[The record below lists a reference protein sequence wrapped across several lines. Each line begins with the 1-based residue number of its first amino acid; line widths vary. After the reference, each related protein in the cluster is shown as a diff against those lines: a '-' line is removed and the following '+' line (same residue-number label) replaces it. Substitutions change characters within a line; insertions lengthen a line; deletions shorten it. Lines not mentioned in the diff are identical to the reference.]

1 MIKPNVT
8 TRVITTITGE
18 QVTVIEQ
25 AEPSRRRRKRYSAHA
40 TMPSYTQLREA
51 EQAGWQAFCYEPGHG
66 YTARENVEHLFDYT
80 FTLLK
85 RTVRLE
91 DAVYESSKP
100 TPQSAKTGRKSVKNV
115 QLLQQDGVVNTLN
128 DPEELQEL
136 HTPERTETAGQTANT
151 CLIQGVVSNPRLGLP
166 NLGNDTDTTSPAV
179 AALPPLP
186 ALVRADAAEVIAR
199 LSGGFGI
206 EALDMM
212 RGGEYQGPHVEIG
225 YDTEYYEDEQGGR
238 HILSYQFAVLDRDDD
253 GSDVLREWVVL
264 PLWGWRLTRD
274 AALAP
279 VIHDLS
285 RSYAYADYQCWW
297 VHLPDEEG
305 ELKLTSVHAPR
316 AVYND
321 KESVLLRI
329 KALFD
334 LCERIPEEERDALLA
349 PTPVPANCPS
359 WMSPR
364 SRYFVPESICC
375 RDEDELYTY
384 RGLVRADSLYD
395 EDTLDGEYTDEQKK
409 AIRAG
414 RRYRDVFAGTH
425 LSGCSVGYTNDYTDV
440 GRDPAGER
448 YPDWKLDVTLIS
460 HFGSPDR
467 TAFDSSEREKDLMP
481 RLSKVQGG
489 LVTLTPMAVQVSRDT
504 DFTCFQQVLLEV
516 RDTMCY
522 APAGKKTLA
531 ALGDAIGVPKI
542 EVPKEWKEHM
552 DLLMLSSFG
561 LFLEYGIND
570 AVIALLYAKSLFG
583 RDNELPV
590 TANSAAARVARASIE
605 RYLGVSSKAEFDERY
620 RGLTRVKQGGTAYGP
635 DGMVP
640 FTTLAPLSTDAA
652 TVLNM
657 SSVAYKGGLNA
668 STLIGYYPELTRD
681 VDAQNAYPTAM
692 MQVVDI
698 DWSRPILADIRDRDL
713 TWDDFDGA
721 LGPSTPL
728 LCEIEFEFPAGTYQP
743 CIPITCDTA
752 LTFPLTSEG
761 AACVVASGPEQW
773 LALKLGA
780 RVRVKHGVRLRPL
793 RRDDG
798 SFSMCL
804 SEVVRVFVQSRS
816 DAKALFGSGSL
827 AELLAKLG
835 INGNY
840 GKVAQGV
847 SLKKTF
853 NAFKGVM
860 EDLEGSIITSP
871 YHACMITALVRAL
884 LAAAM
889 NELHA
894 RDRCVYSVTT
904 DGFITDA
911 TLEELEVLDLYGI
924 ARTFHA
930 ARLAVTDGEDPTIWA
945 LKHAQDDLLNF
956 STRGNVSLHVGG
968 DYSVLDGLPGVCA
981 HNSLVTGYEKNGYE
995 DRRALM
1001 VAVLSRT
1008 GRVETHKARPT
1019 GFRELSSRSERADFH
1034 FRDQRRDLSMDFDMK
1049 RRPLRRT
1056 MHDVT
1061 ATVEGVSYVIAN
1073 FESEPWH
1080 DVNEYMR
1087 AKGIARRISSDN
1099 GCLRT
1104 RGDWLRFFLA
1114 LDKEGGSIAAKD
1126 PAWALVKAAVGLY
1139 RMGRRDIPPLR
1150 ALNDGSDGSI
1160 DRCVSWVNRFVPKTS
1175 KHYRKFTRDTW
1186 KNVQRRNRNVVIPE
1200 DLLDEVFDAMCAN
1213 DPAPWVALFESGA
1226 V

>member
-1 MIKPNVT
+1 MIRPNVN
-8 TRVITTITGE
+8 TRTIKTITGE

-25 AEPSRRRRKRYSAHA
+25 AEPSRRRRKRYAAHA
-40 TMPSYTQLREA
+40 TRLADAQIDEA
-51 EQAGWQAFCYEPGHG
+51 EQNGWLVSQRPEY
-66 YTARENVEHLFDYT
+66 V
-80 FTLLK
+80 LLE

-91 DAVYESSKP
+91 EAVYESVKP
-100 TPQSAKTGRKSVKNV
+100 MPQSPETPQKSAKNV
-115 QLLQQDGVVNTLN
+115 QLLQQKGVTNAFS
-128 DPEELQEL
+128 DCEELQEL
-136 HTPERTETAGQTANT
+136 HAPENAKAAGQPSKT
-151 CLIQGVVSNPRLGLP
+151 CLTHEVVSNPRLGLP
-166 NLGNDTDTTSPAV
+166 SRGNDTDTTTSPAV

-186 ALVRADAAEVIAR
+186 ALARADAAEVIAR

-225 YDTEYYEDEQGGR
+225 YDTEYYEDEQGKR
-238 HILSYQFAVLDRDDD
+238 HILLYQFAVLDRDDG
-253 GSDVLREWVVL
+253 GSDVLREWVML
-264 PLWGWRLTRD
+264 PLWRVRLSRD

-279 VIHDLS
+279 VIRDLS
-285 RSYAYADYQCWW
+285 LWYAYADYQCWW

-305 ELKLTSVHAPR
+305 KLKLTSVHAPR
-316 AVYND
+316 AISQNKD
-321 KESVLLRI
+321 SVLKRV
-329 KALFD
+329 KALFE
-334 LCERIPEEERDALLA
+334 LCAQIPEEERNALLA
-349 PTPVPANCPS
+349 PTPLPEHCPS
-359 WMSPR
+359 WMNPQSK
-364 SRYFVPESICC
+364 RYVKESTCC
-375 RDEDELYTY
+375 LDSGGRPYTY

-395 EDTLDGEYTDEQKK
+395 DDTLDGEYTDEQKK
-409 AIRAG
+409 AVRAG
-414 RRYRDVFAGTH
+414 RRYRDVFAGTPF
-425 LSGCSVGYTNDYTDV
+425 SGCSVGYTNDYTDV

-448 YPDWKLDVTLIS
+448 YPDWKLDVTLVS
-460 HFGSPDR
+460 HFGSADL
-467 TAFDSSEREKDLMP
+467 TAFDSPEREKDLMP

-489 LVTLTPMAVQVSRDT
+489 LVTLTPMSVQVQVTSDHQT
-504 DFTCFQQVLLEV
+504 FQQVLLHV

-542 EVPKEWKEHM
+542 EVPKEWKGHM
-552 DLLMLSSFG
+552 DLLMRSSFG

-605 RYLGVSSKAEFDERY
+605 SYLGVTSKAEFDERY
-620 RGLTRVKQGGTAYGP
+620 RGLTRIKQGGTAYGP

-640 FTTLAPLSTDAA
+640 FSTLAPLSTDAA

-668 STLIGYYPELTRD
+668 STLIRHYPELTRD

-698 DWSRPILADIRDRDL
+698 DWTRPILADIRDRDL
-713 TWDDFDGA
+713 TWDDFDGS

-743 CIPITCDTA
+743 CIPITCDTP
-752 LTFPLTSEG
+752 LIFPLTSEG
-761 AACVVASGPEQW
+761 AACVVASGPELW

-780 RVRVKHGVRLRPL
+780 RVHVKHGVHLRPL

-816 DAKALFGSGSL
+816 DAKALFEPGSL

-847 SLKKTF
+847 SPKKTF

-871 YHACMITALVRAL
+871 FHACMITALVRAL

-911 TLEELEVLDLYGI
+911 TLEELEALDLYGI
-924 ARTFHA
+924 ARTFHV

-945 LKHAQDDLLNF
+945 LKHAQDDLVNF

-968 DYSVLDGLPGVCA
+968 DDSVLDGLPGVCA

-995 DRRALM
+995 DRLALT

-1061 ATVEGVSYVIAN
+1061 ATVEGASYVIAN
-1073 FESEPWH
+1073 FDSEPWH
-1080 DVNEYMR
+1080 DVNEYLR

-1114 LDKEGGSIAAKD
+1114 LDKEGGSITAKD

-1160 DRCVSWVNRFVPKTS
+1160 DRCVAWVNRFIPKAS

-1213 DPAPWVALFESGA
+1213 DPAPWVSLFEGGA

>member
-1 MIKPNVT
+1 MIKPNVS
-8 TRVITTITGE
+8 TRVITTSDGK
-18 QVTVIEQ
+18 QVTVIERDKRVYRERQ
-25 AEPSRRRRKRYSAHA
+25 HYPARKNPISKEQFSSAKRNGWEFLCYTPGQGYSEYKDDQ
-40 TMPSYTQLREA
+40 SKF
-51 EQAGWQAFCYEPGHG
+51 AFI
-66 YTARENVEHLFDYT
+66 LF
-80 FTLLK
+80 K
-85 RTVRLE
+85 RTVPLSE
-91 DAVYESSKP
+91 AVYESMDN
-100 TPQSAKTGRKSVKNV
+100 ARNRAENM
-115 QLLQQDGVVNTLN
+115 QLLQQLGVKNAYF
-128 DPEELQEL
+128 DHEKLQEL
-136 HTPERTETAGQTANT
+136 HAPENDKAAGQPAKPG
-151 CLIQGVVSNPRLGLP
+151 LIRRVVSNPRLGLP
-166 NLGNDTDTTSPAV
+166 SLGNDTDTTTSPAV

-186 ALVRADAAEVIAR
+186 ALARADAAEVIAR

-225 YDTEYYEDEQGGR
+225 YDTEYYEDEQGKR
-238 HILSYQFAVLDRDDD
+238 HILSYQFAVLERDDD

-264 PLWGWRLTRD
+264 PLWGRRLTRD

-285 RSYAYADYQCWW
+285 LSYRYADYQCWW
-297 VHLPDEEG
+297 VHLPDGDG

-316 AVYND
+316 ADYLD
-321 KESVLLRI
+321 RKSVRRRINALLE
-329 KALFD
+329 

-349 PTPVPANCPS
+349 PTPVGPYS
-359 WMSPR
+359 WMDPDSQH
-364 SRYFVPESICC
+364 FVRESICC
-375 RDEDELYTY
+375 YDEDGLPYTY

-395 EDTLDGEYTDEQKK
+395 DDTLDGEYTDERKK
-409 AIRAG
+409 AVRAG
-414 RRYRDVFAGTH
+414 RRYRDVFAGTPF
-425 LSGCSVGYTNDYTDV
+425 SGCSVGFTNDYTDV
-440 GRDPAGER
+440 GRDQRGER
-448 YPDWKLDVTLIS
+448 YPNWRLDVTLVS
-460 HFGSPDR
+460 HFGSADL
-467 TAFDSSEREKDLMP
+467 TAFDSSAREKDLMS

-489 LVTLTPMAVQVSRDT
+489 LVTLTPMAAQVSRDT
-504 DFTCFQQVLLEV
+504 DPTSFQQVLLNV

-542 EVPKEWKEHM
+542 EVPKEWKGHM
-552 DLLMLSSFG
+552 DLLMRSSFG
-561 LFLEYGIND
+561 FFLEYGIND

-620 RGLTRVKQGGTAYGP
+620 RGLTRIKQGGTAYGP

-640 FTTLAPLSTDAA
+640 FSTLAPKSTDAA

-657 SSVAYKGGLNA
+657 ASVGYKGGLNA

-698 DWSRPILADIRDRDL
+698 DWDRPILLDIRDRDL
-713 TWDDFDGA
+713 TWDDFDGS

-728 LCEIEFEFPAGTYQP
+728 LCEIEFEFPAGTHQP
-743 CIPITCDTA
+743 CFPIACDTA

-761 AACVVASGPEQW
+761 AACVVASGPELW

-780 RVRVKHGVRLRPL
+780 RVHVRHGVRLRPL

-816 DAKALFGSGSL
+816 EAKVLYGKGSL

-847 SLKKTF
+847 SPKKTF

-889 NELHA
+889 NELHT

-911 TLEELEVLDLYGI
+911 TLEELEALDLYGI

-968 DYSVLDGLPGVCA
+968 DDSVLDGLPGVCA

-1008 GRVETHKARPT
+1008 GRIETHKARPT
-1019 GFRELSSRSERADFH
+1019 GFRELSSRSESADFH

-1073 FESEPWH
+1073 FDSEPWR
-1080 DVNEYMR
+1080 DVNEYLR

-1114 LDKEGGSIAAKD
+1114 LDKEGGSITAKD

-1150 ALNDGSDGSI
+1150 VLNDGSDGSI
-1160 DRCVSWVNRFVPKTS
+1160 DRCVAWVNRFIPKCS

-1200 DLLDEVFDAMCAN
+1200 DLLDEVFDAMCAD